1 MTTPPTPSPKRMSP
15 ELFDEMLVVMA
26 QTGDKGASERLFT
39 RWNPR
44 LLRAARRYCGE
55 DEAARD
61 LVQESWLGI
70 WKGLASL
77 RNARRFR
84 AFAFRVLHRRGAD
97 HLRKV
102 IRERDHLDTS
112 LEAPPEEA
120 QSPRQSDALA
130 IAEAFA
136 QLPPDQRL
144 AAHLHFV
151 EGLTLGEIAAV
162 QDVPEGTAK
171 SRLFHARR
179 TLKAALT

>member
-1 MTTPPTPSPKRMSP
+1 MPAMTAEDAPP
-15 ELFDEMLVVMA
+15 DE
-26 QTGDKGASERLFT
+26 
-39 RWNPR
+39 
-44 LLRAARRYCGE
+44 
-55 DEAARD
+55 
-61 LVQESWLGI
+61 
-70 WKGLASL
+70 
-77 RNARRFR
+77 
-84 AFAFRVLHRRGAD
+84 
-97 HLRKV
+97 
-102 IRERDHLDTS
+102 
-112 LEAPPEEA
+112 PPEEA

-136 QLPPDQRL
+136 RLPPDQRL